1 MSGVNSFMTQHEN
14 MWIFFVNMVNDTNF
28 RQLKQEFAVYKVG
41 LCNET

>member
-14 MWIFFVNMVNDTNF
+14 MWIFFVNDTNF